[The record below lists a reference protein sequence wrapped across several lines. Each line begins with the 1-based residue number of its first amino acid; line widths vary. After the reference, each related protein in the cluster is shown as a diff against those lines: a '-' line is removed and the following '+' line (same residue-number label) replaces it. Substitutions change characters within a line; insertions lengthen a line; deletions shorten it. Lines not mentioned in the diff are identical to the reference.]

1 MDKNEVDFFLLLVP
15 FTTSCAFLL
24 SWWWGRRKAG
34 NGVGEKGKNIT
45 FTWKM
50 DIKLIKLYRF
60 LKEKLYNT
68 NYFVNNYNTR
78 RSSKSLKDLQRP
90 YLTQQ
95 DHNYILRLVCLVF
108 SSRQNS
114 KKVVPWK
121 WIILFALYNLFIF
134 KMKCSGINECG
145 CVAVALI
152 VVVFHLYI

>member
-50 DIKLIKLYRF
+50 DIKLIKLYRI
-60 LKEKLYNT
+60 LKRNFIILIILLIITIHAVAARAWKI
-68 NYFVNNYNTR
+68 
-78 RSSKSLKDLQRP
+78 LQRP

-95 DHNYILRLVCLVF
+95 DHNYILRLVCNVF

-114 KKVVPWK
+114 KKVVPWNGSSYLPYITFLVTCVVIF
-121 WIILFALYNLFIF
+121 WILRASMSLCTI
-134 KMKCSGINECG
+134 
-145 CVAVALI
+145 
-152 VVVFHLYI
+152 